1 MKCHPETMESQ
12 NTITKLGNITEYPLN
27 WPSTETGSTH
37 ELVIDKQ
44 FIYVTGQNMA
54 RVAKLDY
61 EGTVLAYFEMPEN
74 SGPHGI
80 LLDKE
85 GKLWVSLE
93 FHGKVVQ
100 LDDNGKIVQ
109 SVDVN
114 IPVND
119 SKTLINPAPHG
130 ICLSEDGNS
139 IWFTGKRT
147 STVGKFGIVDKIVE
161 HFELDNLA
169 SLPIFLSA
177 GDNGKIWG
185 TELLSSAI
193 LNVTLE
199 GKIQEFKIPT
209 SNSRPIGIITDPSS
223 KFMWFTQET
232 GVNIGRIDAH
242 GNIVEYPVPTLQE
255 NDILGSLTFD
265 REHNLWVQVY
275 NNSAECYS
283 YLLKFDKSIRDKM
296 GLSISGVPFSTHL
309 LTAKM
314 PMLHRIKMDHDG
326 NLWFTEMMTDK
337 IGVIRF

>member
-109 SVDVN
+109 EGTHD
-114 IPVND
+114 
-119 SKTLINPAPHG
+119 TLINIDGYYKHLYLKQ
-130 ICLSEDGNS
+130 LSE
-139 IWFTGKRT
+139 TT
-147 STVGKFGIVDKIVE
+147 SK
-161 HFELDNLA
+161 
-169 SLPIFLSA
+169 
-177 GDNGKIWG
+177 
-185 TELLSSAI
+185 
-193 LNVTLE
+193 
-199 GKIQEFKIPT
+199 
-209 SNSRPIGIITDPSS
+209 
-223 KFMWFTQET
+223 
-232 GVNIGRIDAH
+232 
-242 GNIVEYPVPTLQE
+242 
-255 NDILGSLTFD
+255 
-265 REHNLWVQVY
+265 
-275 NNSAECYS
+275 
-283 YLLKFDKSIRDKM
+283 
-296 GLSISGVPFSTHL
+296 
-309 LTAKM
+309 
-314 PMLHRIKMDHDG
+314 
-326 NLWFTEMMTDK
+326 
-337 IGVIRF
+337 